1 MTTIELSQ
9 VGVSAVVDTS
19 AVGEQ
24 ARGWTV
30 SLLLH
35 GVAVAGALFLM
46 TEIDK
51 PILPESFHW
60 DVSMVEAPTQSEAPP
75 AEPVLQPPPSPVTPK
90 PPVRPT
96 PKPIA
101 QQPQPM
107 IQQESVVTHAEPVM
121 EYAPV
126 ETAENQVVT
135 SEAAVAQ
142 TVEPSTP
149 QSVEQA
155 YPVESQGPAVEHR
168 TVQYRQVQYR
178 RTQTD
183 YGWLRDMLWERIEE
197 LKRYPALA
205 RTNHWEG
212 RVVVQAVIKADGTV
226 GDLSVA
232 ESSGHPLLDEEALV
246 VMKKASPLTLKH
258 QLERSQITIL
268 VPISYR
274 LDG

>member
-1 MTTIELSQ
+1 MTTIEFDQ
-9 VGVSAVVDTS
+9 VGVGAVVDTT

-30 SLLLH
+30 SVLLH
-35 GVAVAGALFLM
+35 GVAVAGALSLM
-46 TEIDK
+46 MEIDK
-51 PILPESFHW
+51 PVSIEPFQW
-60 DVSMVEAPTQSEAPP
+60 DVSMMEAPTQSETPP
-75 AEPVLQPPPSPVTPK
+75 AEPVVQPPPSPVTPK

-101 QQPQPM
+101 QQPHPM
-107 IQQESVVTHAEPVM
+107 TQQRSVFTNADPVM
-121 EYAPV
+121 EQAPV
-126 ETAENQVVT
+126 ESADDHVVT
-135 SEAAVAQ
+135 SRVVVAQ
-142 TVEPSTP
+142 PVESFLAEAI
-149 QSVEQA
+149 EQIA
-155 YPVESQGPAVEHR
+155 PIESQGPAVEHR

-183 YGWLRDMLWERIEE
+183 YGWLRDMLWKRIEE
-197 LKRYPALA
+197 LKHYQALA

-232 ESSGHPLLDEEALV
+232 ESSGHALLDEAALV

-268 VPISYR
+268 IPISYR